1 MSARIAVFVGLL
13 FLVGSASAHE
23 YSRKGVTV
31 VHPWA
36 RATPG
41 GAKVGGA
48 YFEMKADRGHSDRLI
63 GARCAGA
70 GVAELHRDTL
80 ENGIAKMRRVNVIA
94 LPGGSSV
101 VLKPGGYHVMPMD
114 LVGPL
119 KEGDLLKLT
128 LVFDRAGEIEVEATI
143 EPLGATGPHGFTH
156 QPVSEP
162 PPTHKH

>member
-101 VLKPGGYHVMPMD
+101 VLKPGGYHVMLMD
-114 LVGPL
+114 LVAPL
-119 KEGDLLKLT
+119 REGDVIKLKL
-128 LVFDRAGEIEVEATI
+128 VFEKAGEIEVEATI
-143 EPLGATGPHGFTH
+143 EPIGATGPHGFDR
-156 QPVSEP
+156 QPTGPED
-162 PPTHKH
+162 HNH